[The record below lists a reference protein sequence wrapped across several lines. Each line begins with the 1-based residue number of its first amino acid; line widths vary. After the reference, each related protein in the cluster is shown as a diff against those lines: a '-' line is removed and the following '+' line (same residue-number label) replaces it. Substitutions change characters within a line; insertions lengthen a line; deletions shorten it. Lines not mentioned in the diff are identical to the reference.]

1 MNLALLIPRRGVL
14 PEPLPPV
21 AGDVPVVLLH
31 GTVSSPGNFALVA
44 ARLRDEGRRVIGV
57 EYGHR
62 GTDRLELCLLD
73 IVTTL
78 ERELEPGQRFD
89 IVGHSLGGLMGLR
102 LAHLPEFAGRVRT
115 LVGLGACFRGQPVAW
130 NPLVR
135 ALVTAVTG
143 PSLVQLM
150 CDAEIDAP
158 IPDGLRVISIVSDN
172 DRIVDP
178 ASSQVGEVRW
188 VRGTSHALL
197 TTHAEEVALALA
209 DGAAEPHDVPAP
221 GDADQD
227 LSATGHETS
236 QRVENL

>member
-1 MNLALLIPRRGVL
+1 MNLALLIPRRGIL
-14 PEPLPPV
+14 PDPLPPV
-21 AGDVPVVLLH
+21 AGDIPVVLLH
-31 GTVSSPGNFALVA
+31 GTVSSPGNFALIA
-44 ARLRDEGRRVIGV
+44 ARLKDEGRRVIGV
-57 EYGHR
+57 EFGHR

-73 IVTTL
+73 IVTAL

-102 LAHLPEFAGRVRT
+102 LAHLPGFAGRVRT

-150 CDAEIDAP
+150 CDAKIDAP
-158 IPDGLRVISIVSDN
+158 IPEGVRVISIISDN
-172 DRIVDP
+172 DRVVDP
-178 ASSQVGEVRW
+178 SSSRIGEVRW
-188 VRGTSHALL
+188 VEGTSHALL
-197 TTHAEEVALALA
+197 TKHAEEVAQALS
-209 DGAAEPHDVPAP
+209 DGADEPHEIPAP
-221 GDADQD
+221 EDAEQD

-236 QRVENL
+236 PRVEKR